1 VVENNKTTLLKM
13 RGITKRFPG
22 VRALKSVD
30 FDLQAGEV
38 HVLLGENGAG
48 KSTLIKIL
56 SGAYQLDD
64 GGIFI
69 DGSPV
74 RINNPHHASALGI
87 STIYQETNLVPSLSV
102 AENIFLG
109 RLPRIPF
116 LGVVKNKKI
125 VDDSKDILAQLGVH
139 IPTDALVGVLSIAQK
154 QLVEIAKAVSQKTKI
169 LIMDEPTSALT
180 AHEIENLFQL
190 VRKLRANGTGII
202 YISHR
207 FEEFNEIGDRI
218 TVMRDGKKIDTAS
231 VADTSDN
238 ELIQMMIGRRLDE
251 KFPNRAV
258 TIGEEVLKVKNL
270 SVNGIFNNINLN
282 LHKGEILGVMGVV
295 GSGSEAIAYAVAGG
309 LQVDF
314 GEKYLNGMKVEIKSP
329 QDAIKHHIGLLTED
343 RKSLGLMLKLSV
355 RENITLSSLDQINRL
370 GFLSLAK
377 EEHISNQYIK
387 KLNILTPSGQTI
399 TENLSGGN
407 QQKVVI
413 AKWLCRKINILL
425 CVEPTRGVD
434 IGAKVEIYSL
444 LNKLVTEGASVI
456 IFSSDRDEIIGM
468 CDRIIVIRKG
478 EIVAEVPREK
488 FSREEISSYAF
499 GEMFK
504 KQIQAS

>member
-1 VVENNKTTLLKM
+1 M

-22 VRALKSVD
+22 VLALKSVD

-56 SGAYQLDD
+56 SGAYQFDD
-64 GGIFI
+64 GEILI

-74 RINNPHHASALGI
+74 RINTPHHASALGI

-116 LGVVKNKKI
+116 SGVVRSKKI
-125 VDDSKDILAQLGVH
+125 VGDSKDILAQLGVH

-180 AHEIENLFQL
+180 THEIDNLFQL

-231 VADTSDN
+231 VANTSDN
-238 ELIQMMIGRRLDE
+238 ELIQMMIGRHLDE
-251 KFPNRAV
+251 KFPKRAV
-258 TIGEEVLKVKNL
+258 TIGGEVLKIKNL

-295 GSGSEAIAYAVAGG
+295 GSGSEAIAHAVAGG
-309 LQVDF
+309 LPVDS

-329 QDAIKHHIGLLTED
+329 HDAIKYHIGLLTED

-377 EEHISNQYIK
+377 EERISNQYIK
-387 KLNILTPSGQTI
+387 KLNILTPSGRTI

-407 QQKVVI
+407 QQKVVL

-444 LNKLVTEGASVI
+444 LNKLVAEGASVI

-468 CDRIIVIRKG
+468 CDRIIIIRKG
-478 EIVAEVPREK
+478 EVVAEVPREK
-488 FSREEISSYAF
+488 FSREAISSYAF
-499 GEMFK
+499 GEMSK